1 MIFPAELIAPPN
13 IPKDQV
19 TNDNLI
25 VKISLRESIDLYNS
39 MELYMF
45 LKAMITGN
53 LKKIL
58 LDVAKLDYIDS
69 SGIGAFIKITKIVR
83 GAKGD
88 IVLINV
94 SDKVNKVFSL
104 VKLQRLI
111 GIYPT
116 EKEAI
121 SHLRMK

>member
-1 MIFPAELIAPPN
+1 MIFPSELIPPPN

-25 VKISLRESIDLYNS
+25 MKISLSESIDLYNS
-39 MELYMF
+39 MELYMY

-53 LKKIL
+53 IKRIL
-58 LDVAKLDYIDS
+58 LDVEKLDYIDS

-111 GIYPT
+111 GIYTT